1 MKITVYNNDVSKAYS
16 ILQKKLNNEGTLREL
31 KEREFFRSKGE
42 KKRLERKRG
51 IVRYKKQEKKR
62 MIALEKA
69 ELRAFK
75 QRKLNQKNTRQSFPN
90 KANKTW
96 KNTKK

>member
-1 MKITVYNNDVSKAYS
+1 MKITVYNNDVAKAYR
-16 ILQKKLNNEGTLREL
+16 ILQKKLDNEGILREL

-62 MIALEKA
+62 LIALEKA

-75 QRKLNQKNTRQSFPN
+75 QRKLNQKNTKQFSPN
-90 KANKTW
+90 KSNKNL